1 MASFDRDVVDLQ
13 QFKNAGPAILVIAA
27 VVVVFIGL
35 FASLKIV
42 PTGHVGVLRLYGTEV
57 MLEEFLTEGFH
68 FRNPF
73 KSSLSMSIQDQT
85 LTESASLLSA
95 DGLQIQLDT
104 SLVYRLN
111 AESAPVVFKEIGL
124 NYEAKRIVIAM
135 RGAVRDIGANYS
147 SDALYTG
154 DSRTRVREEIQ
165 DRLTKELDDLG
176 FEVRQLV
183 LRGVKLPASLMQS
196 IEAKQQA
203 DQEAQRMKFVLQR
216 EKLEAD
222 RKRLEA
228 AGIRDFQ
235 RIVAQG
241 LSRPYLTWKG
251 IEATAKLAE
260 SNNAKVVVIG
270 SGKDG
275 LPLILGG
282 AN

>member
-1 MASFDRDVVDLQ
+1 MARFDTDGMDIQLKHV
-13 QFKNAGPAILVIAA
+13 GPAALMLAG
-27 VVVVFIGL
+27 VVVVVIGL

-57 MLEEFLTEGFH
+57 MMDDFLTEGFH
-68 FRNPF
+68 LRSPF

-85 LTESASLLSA
+85 LTESAALLSK
-95 DGLQIQLDT
+95 DGLNIQLDT
-104 SLVYRLN
+104 SLVYRLRPEN
-111 AESAPVVFKEIGL
+111 APTVLKDIGL
-124 NYEAKRIVIAM
+124 SYEAKRIVIAM
-135 RGAVRDIGANYS
+135 RGAVRDIGAQYS

-154 DSRTRVREEIQ
+154 DSRTEIREKIHN
-165 DRLTKELDDLG
+165 RLTTELGDLG

-183 LRGVKLPASLMQS
+183 LRGVKLPASLMKS

-203 DQEAQRMKFVLQR
+203 DQEAQRMIFVLDR

-235 RIVAQG
+235 RIVSQG
-241 LSRPYLTWKG
+241 LSRQYLTWKG
-251 IEATAKLAE
+251 IEATEKLAA
-260 SNNAKVVVIG
+260 SDNAKVVVIG
-270 SGKDG
+270 SGSDG

-282 AN
+282 N